1 MNTSQPTPAPVIPHD
16 LWNDVDFSTIPL
28 PTALR
33 IQRAMMADNIAAA
46 EANLEMLK
54 TAARLFDLRFGFT
67 RGVTA

>member
-1 MNTSQPTPAPVIPHD
+1 MSTGQSTPAPIAEHD
-16 LWNDVDFSTIPL
+16 LWNDVEFSTIPL

-46 EANLEMLK
+46 EANLEMLQ